1 MSLSIQEEFHL
12 FAQELQQYLSPHIL
26 QQLAQETGFVK
37 RKSKY
42 GARDLAALC
51 IWISQH
57 VASDSLT
64 RLCSQLYANTAT
76 LMSPEGLNQRFNRCA
91 VLFLQRVFSLLIKSK
106 LNDFSQISNQ
116 YTSYFQR
123 IRILDATIFQVPNH
137 LAPIYPG
144 SGGCAQTAG
153 IKIQLEY
160 DLHSGKFLNFQMEPG
175 KNNDKTF
182 GTDCLDTLRPGDL
195 CIRDLGYFSLKD
207 LDQMDQRG
215 VFYVSRLK
223 LNNRVYV
230 KNDYPE
236 FFRDGTVKKQS
247 LYVLLNLEDI
257 MHQIKP
263 GDTYENPKFFRSLE
277 DKLAKAQRVLSR
289 RLKGSSR
296 WNKQRVKV
304 SRIHE
309 YISNTRKDYLDK
321 ISTEI
326 IKNHD
331 VIGIEDLHVSNMLKN
346 HKLAKA
352 ISEVSWSQFRS
363 MLEYKAKWYGKQV
376 IVVSK
381 TFASS
386 QLCSCCGYQ
395 NKDVKNLNLR
405 EWDCPSCCTHHDR
418 DINASINLKNEAI
431 RLLTARTA
439 GLA

>member
-1 MSLSIQEEFHL
+1 M
-12 FAQELQQYLSPHIL
+12 
-26 QQLAQETGFVK
+26 
-37 RKSKY
+37 
-42 GARDLAALC
+42 
-51 IWISQH
+51 
-57 VASDSLT
+57 
-64 RLCSQLYANTAT
+64 
-76 LMSPEGLNQRFNRCA
+76 
-91 VLFLQRVFSLLIKSK
+91 
-106 LNDFSQISNQ
+106 
-116 YTSYFQR
+116 
-123 IRILDATIFQVPNH
+123 RILDATIFQVPNH

-331 VIGIEDLHVSNMLKN
+331 VIGIEDLQVSNMLKN

-439 GLA
+439 GLGLA